1 MPVFLLSVFFIAT
14 KIWKLL
20 KQRCQKRGPI
30 DYSQNVVNFLVPSS
44 KLQCWTT
51 AQCPGSHSFTPST
64 HSSHACLSASVHVLY
79 EPKYGA
85 TRAAHCQ
92 QVVQSSAGCC
102 SCWVMLW
109 CVVLCIWCNCGS
121 VYPSVN
127 NGDYFAFT
135 LKDAQTVPNSS
146 PYFALKCKNATFA
159 LNKEAAGGAGGQPWC
174 VPIYLNSP
182 NSSQLVSLIFN
193 WGGDID
199 ETQPNTRAKFLFSI
213 RCF

>member
-1 MPVFLLSVFFIAT
+1 MLDHSTVSRLS
-14 KIWKLL
+14 
-20 KQRCQKRGPI
+20 RCSPHPHIPPMLACQH
-30 DYSQNVVNFLVPSS
+30 L
-44 KLQCWTT
+44 
-51 AQCPGSHSFTPST
+51 FT
-64 HSSHACLSASVHVLY
+64 CY
-79 EPKYGA
+79 DPKHGA
-85 TRAAHCQ
+85 TRGAHCQ

-102 SCWVMLW
+102 SCWVTLW

-127 NGDYFAFT
+127 NGDYLASI
-135 LKDAQTVPNSS
+135 LKDAQVVPNSS

-174 VPIYLNSP
+174 TPIDLNSP
-182 NSSQLVSLIFN
+182 NSSQLLSVIFH